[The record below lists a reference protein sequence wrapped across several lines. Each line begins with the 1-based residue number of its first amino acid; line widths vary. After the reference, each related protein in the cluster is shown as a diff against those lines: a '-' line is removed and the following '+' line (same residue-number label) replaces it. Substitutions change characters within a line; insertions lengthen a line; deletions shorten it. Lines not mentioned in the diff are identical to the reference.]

1 MQAVA
6 LYRATAF
13 VFNDSGVDWRMPSL
27 NVHPTT
33 RLIVW
38 LLLVL
43 AVQCLSGAA
52 LIVAF
57 MLLPLIGMRV
67 VQRGGRLIWRA
78 RWLLVSLLVIFS
90 WGVAGEPLWNGT
102 LAPTQ
107 EGLLEALTHLGRL
120 LLVLMAVAAFLE
132 AMPLPDLLAATH
144 ALLKPL
150 RRFGFDTDR
159 GVVRLMLVLR
169 YVESLP
175 RPRDWRALL
184 NVPASIESELV
195 EVSHQPMCWLD
206 FIVALSFAGAV
217 MFFCFS

>member
-1 MQAVA
+1 M
-6 LYRATAF
+6 
-13 VFNDSGVDWRMPSL
+13 
-27 NVHPTT
+27 
-33 RLIVW
+33 
-38 LLLVL
+38 L
-43 AVQCLSGAA
+43 AVQCLSGIA
-52 LIVAF
+52 LIAAF
-57 MLLPLIGMRV
+57 LLLPLFGMRV

-78 RWLLVSLLVIFS
+78 RWLLASLLVIFS
-90 WGVAGEPLWNGT
+90 WGVAGEPLWNGA

-120 LLVLMAVAAFLE
+120 LLVLMAGAAGRE

-150 RRFGFDTDR
+150 RRIGFDTDR

-184 NVPASIESELV
+184 NAPASSESELV
-195 EVSHQPMCWLD
+195 EVSHQPMRWLD
-206 FIVALSFAGAV
+206 FIVVLGFAGAV
-217 MFFCFS
+217 MFFYFS

>member
-1 MQAVA
+1 
-6 LYRATAF
+6 
-13 VFNDSGVDWRMPSL
+13 MPSL
-27 NVHPTT
+27 NVHPST

-43 AVQCLSGAA
+43 AVQCLSGTV
-52 LIVAF
+52 LIASF
-57 MLLPLIGMRV
+57 LLLPLFGMRV

-90 WGVAGEPLWNGT
+90 WGVAGEPLWNGA

-132 AMPLPDLLAATH
+132 AMPLPDLLTATYT
-144 ALLKPL
+144 LLNPL

-159 GVVRLMLVLR
+159 GVVRLILVLR

-175 RPRDWRALL
+175 RPRDWRAVL
-184 NVPASIESELV
+184 NAPASSSSDLI
-195 EVSHQPMCWLD
+195 EVSHQPMRWPDC
-206 FIVALSFAGAV
+206 IVALSCAGAGLFV
-217 MFFCFS
+217 CFS

>member
-13 VFNDSGVDWRMPSL
+13 VFIDYGVNWRMPSL
-27 NVHPTT
+27 TVHPTT

-43 AVQCLSGAA
+43 AVQCLSGIA
-52 LIVAF
+52 LIAAF
-57 MLLPLIGMRV
+57 LLLPLFGMRV
-67 VQRGGRLIWRA
+67 VQRGGHLIWRA
-78 RWLLVSLLVIFS
+78 RWLLASLLVIFS
-90 WGVAGEPLWNGT
+90 WGVAGEPLWNGA

-150 RRFGFDTDR
+150 RRIGFDTDR

-184 NVPASIESELV
+184 NAPASSESELV
-195 EVSHQPMCWLD
+195 EVSHQPMRWLD
-206 FIVALSFAGAV
+206 FIVVLGFAGAV
-217 MFFCFS
+217 MFFYFS

>member
-1 MQAVA
+1 
-6 LYRATAF
+6 
-13 VFNDSGVDWRMPSL
+13 MPSL
-27 NVHPTT
+27 TVHPTT
-33 RLIVW
+33 HLVIW
-38 LLLVL
+38 LMLVL
-43 AVQCLSGAA
+43 AVQCLSGTALMAA
-52 LIVAF
+52 FL
-57 MLLPLIGMRV
+57 LLPLFGVRV
-67 VQRGGRLIWRA
+67 VKRGGRLIWRA

-90 WGVAGEPLWNGT
+90 WGVAGEPLWNGV

-132 AMPLPDLLAATH
+132 AMPLTDLLAATH
-144 ALLKPL
+144 ALLQPV

-184 NVPASIESELV
+184 NAPASSDSELV

-206 FIVALSFAGAV
+206 YIVALSFAGAV
-217 MFFCFS
+217 LFFCFS

>member
-184 NVPASIESELV
+184 NAPASSESELV
-195 EVSHQPMCWLD
+195 EVSHQPMRWLD